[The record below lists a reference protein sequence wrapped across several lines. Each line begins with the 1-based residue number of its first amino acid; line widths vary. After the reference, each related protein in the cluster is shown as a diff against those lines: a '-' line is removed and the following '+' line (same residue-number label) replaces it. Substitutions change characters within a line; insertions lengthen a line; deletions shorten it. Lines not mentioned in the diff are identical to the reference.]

1 MRSTVHIMEENS
13 AAHMAWRPTSPA
25 GRLMSM
31 MGWSNAAMSGGKGG
45 DLEAVLTTLFEKQI
59 SAFLEQQSIIRQRI
73 QEEQPEQFK
82 KEIAQLH
89 KELERLSSDKVVQ
102 YARYQDKKLSC
113 EDFLKLKQ
121 QMNKREQKIE
131 QQLKEIQ

>member
-1 MRSTVHIMEENS
+1 
-13 AAHMAWRPTSPA
+13 
-25 GRLMSM
+25 MSM

-89 KELERLSSDKVVQ
+89 KE
-102 YARYQDKKLSC
+102 
-113 EDFLKLKQ
+113 
-121 QMNKREQKIE
+121 
-131 QQLKEIQ
+131 